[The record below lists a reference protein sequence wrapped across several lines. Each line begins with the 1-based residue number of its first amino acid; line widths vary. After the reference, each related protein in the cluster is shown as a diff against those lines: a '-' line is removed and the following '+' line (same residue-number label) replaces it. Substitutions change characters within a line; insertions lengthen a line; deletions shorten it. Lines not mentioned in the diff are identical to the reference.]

1 MIFTAFAFYVFA
13 ISVIN
18 KKVNKIHIDI
28 LVVLYFVVVIGLSFF
43 KSIHNFTGMNLNP
56 FNIINEF
63 RSYFQHTLFLVV
75 SNLLIY
81 LPLGIFVRFKM
92 KVNNSKLIIGFLLYI
107 LLIETM
113 QYVSHTGIFD
123 INDIILNT
131 LGFHI
136 GIYSYNLIHT
146 HVRNYKEKSIC

>member
-1 MIFTAFAFYVFA
+1 M
-13 ISVIN
+13 
-18 KKVNKIHIDI
+18 
-28 LVVLYFVVVIGLSFF
+28 LYFVVVIGLSFF
-43 KSIHNFTGMNLNP
+43 KSIHYFTGMNFNP
-56 FNIINEF
+56 LNIINEF
-63 RSYFQHTLFLVV
+63 RSYFQHTLFLLV

-107 LLIETM
+107 LLIEIM

-131 LGFHI
+131 LGFLI
-136 GIYSYNLIHT
+136 GIYSCNLIWSLTFKHK
-146 HVRNYKEKSIC
+146 VES